1 MLPKIS
7 HPSFTTKLPSTQ
19 AAIKYRPYTVK
30 EEKILLIAQQDGS
43 AAAIID
49 AFKTTVQNCVVTPN
63 FNVNRI
69 TAFDLEYLFL
79 KIRAKSVGNIIEMI
93 VKDKENEDDVGV
105 TVAVNLDNVEMTY
118 NPDHTSK
125 IQINETVG
133 VVLRYPT
140 IDFVAKSEDKVDAMF
155 EMITECIAMIYDG
168 NKVMVAGTDFTYE
181 EAFEFLNSL
190 DKQTF
195 EKIELFFET
204 FPVLEHT
211 VKYKTKAG
219 EDKEI
224 TLKGLVDF
232 FR

>member
-19 AAIKYRPYTVK
+19 AVIKYRPYTVK

-43 AAAIID
+43 SNAIVD
-49 AFKTTVQNCVVTPN
+49 AFKTTVQNCVLTPN

-69 TAFDLEYLFL
+69 SAFDLEYLFL

-93 VKDKENEDDVGV
+93 IKDKEVEDDVGV
-105 TVAVNLDNVEMTY
+105 TVPVNLDDVEMVY
-118 NPDHTSK
+118 SPDHNPK
-125 IQINETVG
+125 IQVNETVG
-133 VVLRYPT
+133 LVLRYPT
-140 IDFVAKSEDKVDAMF
+140 LDFVAKSEDKVDAMF
-155 EMITECIAMIYDG
+155 EMITECISMIYEGD
-168 NKVMVAGTDFTYE
+168 KVMVAGTDFTTE

-204 FPVLEHT
+204 FPVLQHT
-211 VKYKTKAG
+211 VKYKNSMK

>member
-155 EMITECIAMIYDG
+155 EMIT
-168 NKVMVAGTDFTYE
+168 
-181 EAFEFLNSL
+181 
-190 DKQTF
+190 
-195 EKIELFFET
+195 
-204 FPVLEHT
+204 
-211 VKYKTKAG
+211 
-219 EDKEI
+219 
-224 TLKGLVDF
+224 
-232 FR
+232 